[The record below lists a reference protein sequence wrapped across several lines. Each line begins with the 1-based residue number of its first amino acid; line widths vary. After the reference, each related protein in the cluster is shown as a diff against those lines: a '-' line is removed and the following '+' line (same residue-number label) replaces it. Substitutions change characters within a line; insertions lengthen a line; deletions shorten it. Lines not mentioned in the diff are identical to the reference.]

1 MQDSLPGTRLAL
13 NIDMPEASPNSA
25 AIASAKD
32 VNPPSSGASDPASG
46 PGLPAK
52 RTARNKNLVYA
63 VIALALTVVGLR
75 YWLRAGW
82 PSGADTRSEVES
94 TLALDSFVVN
104 LDGGGQRAYL
114 HVGITLGVSRALPQK
129 KEDVPVA
136 ALRDAVLSVLSSARP
151 DQLLASDGKQKLKAD
166 LLPALQGRAPDLG
179 IESIYFTEFLVQM

>member
-32 VNPPSSGASDPASG
+32 VNHVIRRVRSGFR

-104 LDGGGQRAYL
+104 LDGGGQRAL
-114 HVGITLGVSRALPQK
+114 SARGDHTRGVTRSAAK
-129 KEDVPVA
+129 EEDVPVA

-151 DQLLASDGKQKLKAD
+151 DQLLASTASK
-166 LLPALQGRAPDLG
+166 
-179 IESIYFTEFLVQM
+179 S